1 MDGIEA
7 LGKTSIKKPCD
18 CDDEDADDC
27 AVDGVLDSLLFP
39 VNDLGTA
46 EDLDSSCDVL
56 VLGVEDETGVLDEIT
71 RVVGDEVAVAKA
83 QLVFATVLT
92 ENTRGGGGV
101 KRVLLTVCLE
111 QVTLQLTLHYSLT
124 LQSSLQSLSKSQS

>member
-1 MDGIEA
+1 MDGTEA
-7 LGKTSIKKPCD
+7 LGKTSKPCEVFN

-27 AVDGVLDSLLFP
+27 AVDGVLDSPLCP

-71 RVVGDEVAVAKA
+71 RVVGDEVAVSMA

-92 ENTRGGGGV
+92 ENTRGGEESV
-101 KRVLLTVCLE
+101 VDCVP
-111 QVTLQLTLHYSLT
+111 
-124 LQSSLQSLSKSQS
+124 